1 MVARIFSSRQHLLH
15 AIYIHLTDVLIY
27 LLSEVQPQNRI
38 DWENETDDEID
49 LDWEREREGGRESKE
64 KRPSLKFLN

>member
-49 LDWEREREGGRESKE
+49 LDWEREREKEGGSRK
-64 KRPSLKFLN
+64 KRDRH